1 MDAKKDSK
9 DPSELAQALQV
20 ISSISRSLPSPVQ
33 HDNSGHPNYGPPN
46 RVEEGVRLRD
56 VWAAISKRRWM
67 IILIVLLITLT
78 TAVMLA
84 RRPDIYMAETDVQ
97 VDTEGPA
104 SGLTSGKGNIIVD
117 TGSDPTYFNTQL
129 QIITKPGLLRRVVKT
144 LDLEHN
150 PDFLRAQANDTTWQR
165 LLRTFGLRPNPS
177 AAQAAT
183 QKSNDY
189 KLSLDKE
196 VASASSPD
204 NLEEAARLEPLVSSL
219 QSGLKVDP
227 VKEERLQYTETR
239 LISIKFTHANPV
251 VAAKVANAIANAF
264 VLSNLEQKTKFTN
277 TTGDFLQQ
285 RIAELQAQI
294 RADEERLI
302 NYAKGHEILSLDA
315 AQNTVVDR
323 LSGLNK
329 ALLEAENDRK
339 IAEAAYRVNKEP
351 GAAEVAGAGG
361 TKELEGQLTLL
372 KQKRAQLLVDN
383 TEEWPEVKEV
393 EKQIAALEKDI
404 EEARSKVV
412 STQSKTLEVRYHEAL
427 DREQALRSAFEQQR
441 GATRTQNEAA
451 INYHIIQQET
461 ETNKS
466 LLDGLLQRAK
476 ENDVILAGTPNNL
489 HVTDYATPPRVP
501 IGPNRLQGIVLAFL
515 FSLGFGVCLAT
526 MLEYLDDSVR
536 SSDDVNRMLGLPTL
550 ATIPMLKNARSRR
563 LVSDG
568 ITALQLRN
576 GNGNG
581 NGHKNGNVK
590 VNPALLLDIE
600 NHSPLAEAYRHLRTS
615 VLLSSAGRAPK
626 TVVVTSCVPSEG
638 KTTTSINLAVTLAQT
653 GARVLVIDGDMRRP
667 SVHSAFSADNKRGL
681 SNLLSN
687 DMSEAEMLLHIQH
700 EKESGLYLLTS
711 GPVPPNPAE
720 LVGSDQMRKI
730 ILELGKTFDHI
741 VIDSPPVASFTDGIL
756 LAAIS
761 DGVILVIHA
770 NECSRKVVQR
780 SKQALQDVGAK
791 VLGVVLNR
799 VNLRSVDYYQS
810 YRYYGSYYKE
820 GVDRTG
826 QDFTSSATA
835 PPTPPA

>member
-1 MDAKKDSK
+1 MDPKKTAKE
-9 DPSELAQALQV
+9 PSELAQALEV
-20 ISSISRSLPSPVQ
+20 ISSISRGFPSPVQ
-33 HDNSGHPNYGPPN
+33 PETNGYLNYGPPN
-46 RVEEGVRLRD
+46 RGEEGVRLRD
-56 VWAAISKRRWM
+56 IWTAISKRRWL
-67 IILIVLLITLT
+67 ILFIVMLITTT

-84 RRPDIYMAETDVQ
+84 RKPDIYLAETDVQ

-104 SGLTSGKGNIIVD
+104 TGISSGKGNIIVD

-165 LLRTFGLRPNPS
+165 LTRTFGFGGNATATQT
-177 AAQAAT
+177 AAQRAD
-183 QKSNDY
+183 NN
-189 KLSLDKE
+189 KLSIDKQ
-196 VASASSPD
+196 VASATSPD
-204 NLEEAARLEPLVSSL
+204 DLEEAARLEPYVSSL
-219 QSGLKVDP
+219 QAGLKVDP

-239 LISIKFTHANPV
+239 LISIKFTHANPL
-251 VAAKVANAIANAF
+251 VAAKVANAVANAF
-264 VLSNLEQKTKFTN
+264 VLSNLEQKTQFTH

-285 RIAELQAQI
+285 RIAELQSQI

-329 ALLEAENDRK
+329 QLLEAENDRK
-339 IAEAAYRVNKEP
+339 IAEAAYRVGKEP
-351 GAAEVAGAGG
+351 GATDALAMEG
-361 TKELEGQLTLL
+361 TKTLEGELVKL
-372 KQKRAQLLVDN
+372 KQRRAQLLVDN

-404 EEARSKVV
+404 QDSRAKVT
-412 STQSKTLEVRYHEAL
+412 STQAKTLEARYHEAL
-427 DREQALRSAFEQQR
+427 QREQQLRASFEEQR

-451 INYHIIQQET
+451 INYKIIQQEID
-461 ETNKS
+461 TNKS

-476 ENDVILAGTPNNL
+476 ENDVVLAGTPNNL

-526 MLEYLDDSVR
+526 MLEYLDDSIR
-536 SSDDVNRMLGLPTL
+536 SSDDVHKLLRLPTL
-550 ATIPMLKNARSRR
+550 ATVPMLKNGARR
-563 LVSDG
+563 LVTSG
-568 ITALQLRN
+568 STSLQLRN
-576 GNGNG
+576 GNGHRNG
-581 NGHKNGNVK
+581 NGK
-590 VNPALLLDIE
+590 VNPALLLDLD
-600 NHSPLAEAYRHLRTS
+600 NRSPLAEAYRHLRTS

-626 TVVVTSCVPSEG
+626 TLVVTSCVPAEG
-638 KTTTSINLAVTLAQT
+638 KTTTSINLAMTLVQT

-667 SVHSAFSADNKRGL
+667 SIHRSFGAENKHGL
-681 SNLLSN
+681 SNILST
-687 DMSEAEMLLHIQH
+687 DMTEAEMLAFVQQ

-720 LVGSDQMRKI
+720 LIGSDQMRKV
-730 ILELGKTFDHI
+730 ILELGSTFDHI
-741 VIDSPPVASFTDGIL
+741 VIDSPPVASFTDGVL
-756 LAAIS
+756 LAAIA

-780 SKQALQDVGAK
+780 ARQALVDVGGK
-791 VLGVVLNR
+791 VLGVVLNQ
-799 VNLRSVDYYQS
+799 VNLRSPDFYYS
-810 YRYYGSYYKE
+810 YHSYSNYHSDSE
-820 GVDRTG
+820 
-826 QDFTSSATA
+826 FTTTA
-835 PPTPPA
+835 PRA